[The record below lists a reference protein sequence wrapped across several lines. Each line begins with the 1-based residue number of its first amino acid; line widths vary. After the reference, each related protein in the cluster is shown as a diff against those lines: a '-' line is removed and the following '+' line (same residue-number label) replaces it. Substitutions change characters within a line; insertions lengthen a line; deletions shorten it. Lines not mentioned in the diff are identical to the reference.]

1 MHQAFLKNKQ
11 IVPEENNKVE
21 KSNMEYE
28 IKQWSTGKAKSVEEL
43 IVVTKENDA
52 CKIETCDFKNRS

>member
-1 MHQAFLKNKQ
+1 M
-11 IVPEENNKVE
+11 EE
-21 KSNMEYE
+21 E